1 MEPKAKL
8 IALTPNA
15 EKTMAYVARVS
26 SPHQTNPEFKKLLAY
41 CLRNKHYSVFEHAF
55 ATLEIETSRAI
66 ARQIIRHRSFSFSEF
81 SQRYE
86 QARDEPIKAQA
97 RRQDT
102 KNRQNSV
109 ADMPRETQDWFNMAQ
124 MRAYDAAMNT
134 YREALRKGIAK
145 ECARAVLPEGM
156 VQSRL
161 YMSGSVRSW
170 LHYLQVRLGNGT
182 QLEHQ
187 QVAQAVHAVL
197 RKELPVVM
205 EIAEEVL
212 FGAEG

>member
-1 MEPKAKL
+1 MKPKATL
-8 IALTPNA
+8 IAITPDA
-15 EKTMAYVARVS
+15 EKTCAYVARVS
-26 SPHQTNPEFKKLLAY
+26 SPNQTNPEFKKLLTY
-41 CLRNKHYSVFEHAF
+41 CLKHGHWSVFEHGY

-66 ARQIIRHRSFSFSEF
+66 ARQLLRHRSFTFSEF
-81 SQRYE
+81 SLRYE
-86 QARDEPIKAQA
+86 QVRGEPIKVQA

-109 ADMPRETQDWFNMAQ
+109 ADMPKETQDWFNMAQ

-161 YMSGSVRSW
+161 YMTGSVRSW
-170 LHYLQVRLGNGT
+170 LHYLQTRLGNGT
-182 QLEHQ
+182 QLEHRL
-187 QVAQAVHAVL
+187 VAEAVREAL
-197 RKELPVVM
+197 RPALPTVM
-205 EIAEEVL
+205 QIAEETIL
-212 FGAEG
+212 ADKR

>member
-1 MEPKAKL
+1 MEPKATL
-8 IALTPNA
+8 IAITPDA
-15 EKTMAYVARVS
+15 EKTCAYVARVS
-26 SPHQTNPEFKKLLAY
+26 SPNQTNPEFKKLLTY
-41 CLRNKHYSVFEHAF
+41 CLKHGHWSVFEHGY
-55 ATLEIETSRAI
+55 ATLELETSRAI
-66 ARQIIRHRSFSFSEF
+66 ARQLLRHRSFTFSEF

-86 QARDEPIKAQA
+86 QVRDEPIKVQA

-109 ADMPRETQDWFNMAQ
+109 ADMPKETQDWFGMAQ

-161 YMSGSVRSW
+161 YMTGSVRSW
-170 LHYLQVRLGNGT
+170 LHYLQTRLGNGT
-182 QLEHQ
+182 QLEHRL
-187 QVAQAVHAVL
+187 VAEAVRDVL
-197 RKELPVVM
+197 RPVLPTVM
-205 EIAEEVL
+205 QIAEETIL
-212 FGAEG
+212 ADKR

>member
-1 MEPKAKL
+1 MEPKATL
-8 IALTPNA
+8 IALTPDA

-26 SPHQTNPEFKKLLAY
+26 SPNQTNPEFKKLLAY
-41 CLRNKHYSVFEHAF
+41 CLKNRHYSVFEHAF

-86 QARDEPIKAQA
+86 QVRDEPIKAQA
-97 RRQDT
+97 RRQDA

-109 ADMPRETQDWFNMAQ
+109 ADMPKETQDWFNMAQ
-124 MRAYDAAMNT
+124 LRAYDAAMNT

-212 FGAEG
+212 FGSEG